1 MATAESKSLI
11 PDIDGRTCLGKRG
24 W

>member
-1 MATAESKSLI
+1 MLTAESKSWI
-11 PDIDGRTCLGKRG
+11 PDIDGRTCPGKRG